1 MTSIQVNHGD
11 EAMDTTVNWLKAAS
25 AVFIGF
31 GILVVFAAL
40 PATSGPT
47 LLITN
52 IVSWR
57 FDGSQSLA
65 MPETRLLCAILGG
78 VLAGWGML
86 LWLISSQLFPR
97 EPGLARRLIL
107 WSVGTWFVIDSTG
120 SIVAGAPTNALFNIP
135 FLLAFLLPLTVFGNR
150 KAVQ

>member
-1 MTSIQVNHGD
+1 VTPIQVNHGD
-11 EAMDTTVNWLKAAS
+11 ETMSKTIAWLKAAS
-25 AVFIGF
+25 LVIVGF

-47 LLITN
+47 LFITN
-52 IVSWR
+52 LVSWR
-57 FDGSQSLA
+57 FDGSQNLA
-65 MPETRLLCAILGG
+65 MPETRLLCAVLGG
-78 VLAGWGML
+78 VLTGWGML

-97 EPGLARRLIL
+97 EPELARRLIL

-150 KAVQ
+150 KALQ